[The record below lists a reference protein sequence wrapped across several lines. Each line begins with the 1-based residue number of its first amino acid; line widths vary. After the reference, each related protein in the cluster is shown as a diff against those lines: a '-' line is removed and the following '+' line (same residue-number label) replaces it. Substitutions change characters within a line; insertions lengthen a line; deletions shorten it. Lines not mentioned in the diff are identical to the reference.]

1 MYNNTPHIPTWR
13 LWLIHI
19 VAKAVGVLVHVQGFP
34 LGSRSKKYQLPSEP
48 STHEKLVELQRITA
62 ERAHDDAWRAS
73 PLR

>member
-34 LGSRSKKYQLPSEP
+34 IGSRSKKYALQAES
-48 STHEKLVELQRITA
+48 SWDRGVAELEQITA
-62 ERAHDDAWRAS
+62 NRANDDAWRGAS
-73 PLR
+73 IR

>member
-34 LGSRSKKYQLPSEP
+34 LGSRSKKYRLPSEP
-48 STHEKLVELQRITA
+48 ASAPKLDEAMIRTERRAA
-62 ERAHDDAWRAS
+62 ERYPPGIR
-73 PLR
+73 

>member
-19 VAKAVGVLVHVQGFP
+19 VAKAVGILVHVQGFP
-34 LGSRSKKYQLPSEP
+34 LGRRSKKYALPSEP
-48 STHEKLVELQRITA
+48 SWSEELSELQRITA
-62 ERAHDDAWRAS
+62 DRANDDAWRGA